1 MLNIYKIAVIG
12 GTGKSGTYVV
22 NRLIG
27 AGFSPR
33 LLHRNPSLVQNPN
46 PLIEWVKG
54 DARNPESVHALVA
67 GCDAVI
73 STLGQP
79 KAEPSIFSDATR
91 NVIGAMEFFQIKRY
105 VLTTGLSV
113 DTAMDKKGS
122 YAASATA
129 WMKANYPETT
139 KDKQLEWEILNG
151 SGLDWTLVRLPLID
165 LTEQDNP
172 ISISMT
178 DCPGEKISATSLA
191 GFLVKQLADK
201 RYIKQAPFIANSW
214 KVEG

>member
-1 MLNIYKIAVIG
+1 MQNIYKIAVMG
-12 GTGKSGTYVV
+12 GTGKSGNYVV

-27 AGFSPR
+27 AGFSTR

-46 PLIEWVKG
+46 PLIEWIQG
-54 DARNPESVHALVA
+54 DARNPESVHALVD

-91 NVIGAMEFFQIKRY
+91 NVIRAMDFFHIKRY

-122 YAASATA
+122 YATSATA

-139 KDKQLEWEILNG
+139 QDKQLEWEILTG

-165 LTEQDNP
+165 LTDQEIQIK
-172 ISISMT
+172 ISLE
-178 DCPGEKISATSLA
+178 DCPGEKISVASLA
-191 GFLVKQLADK
+191 GFLVKQLTDK
-201 RYIKQAPFIANSW
+201 SYIKQAPFIAN
-214 KVEG
+214 GL